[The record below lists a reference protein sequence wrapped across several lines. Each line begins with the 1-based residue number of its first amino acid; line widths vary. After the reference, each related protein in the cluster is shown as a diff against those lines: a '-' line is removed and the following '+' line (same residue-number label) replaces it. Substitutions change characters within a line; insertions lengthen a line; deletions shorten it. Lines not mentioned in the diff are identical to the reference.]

1 MGKEELN
8 NIKKM
13 YLLRMHTNK
22 KYAIIVFCVA
32 IVIALVDILSM
43 VINFSTDKDV
53 FYLNLNR
60 NSVALFWIVILVL
73 VIKSFNIGEYKNNY
87 MVFPQNSVTRY
98 VSAYLADVTT
108 FGIASLFQVMNQ
120 LILFGAV
127 SLVSLFNKNI
137 KLINVFSMKTVFAEF
152 VYLLGYFL
160 LITAIIKLFA
170 VIYRKSMAV
179 FGVIT
184 ITLIVGALS
193 YRNILQNI
201 AAYAKENNKLFLYEK
216 AIDLVS
222 AIAGFYK
229 REYNMGLFFLKIV
242 VTLVIAF
249 FIGFIIEKK
258 IRDSK
263 SLTFG
268 GNQRAILIRIMAVC
282 GFTMAIAGVTMHY
295 DSNVISK
302 TATEKKTYP
311 LQIKEDDKYPQTIST
326 SYDTSAVGVGNIDI
340 SKSKNPRIVIERM
353 ELDSKSKNKY
363 IKDVFKDCQISAEV
377 KDGKIQVTS
386 SAKDNKFVYISN
398 MYQENNHVRRFLN
411 KDQTADSIMGTDIE
425 NMANS
430 YMTEYFVT
438 LYVPKANIVKDDE
451 DYNMKLFVNGRDM
464 SENLGYFDEE

>member
-184 ITLIVGALS
+184 I
-193 YRNILQNI
+193 
-201 AAYAKENNKLFLYEK
+201 
-216 AIDLVS
+216 
-222 AIAGFYK
+222 
-229 REYNMGLFFLKIV
+229 
-242 VTLVIAF
+242 
-249 FIGFIIEKK
+249 
-258 IRDSK
+258 
-263 SLTFG
+263 
-268 GNQRAILIRIMAVC
+268 
-282 GFTMAIAGVTMHY
+282 
-295 DSNVISK
+295 
-302 TATEKKTYP
+302 
-311 LQIKEDDKYPQTIST
+311 ST
-326 SYDTSAVGVGNIDI
+326 SYDMSAVGVGNIDI

-464 SENLGYFDEE
+464 SDNLGYFDEE

>member
-326 SYDTSAVGVGNIDI
+326 SYD
-340 SKSKNPRIVIERM
+340 M
-353 ELDSKSKNKY
+353 
-363 IKDVFKDCQISAEV
+363 SAEV

-464 SENLGYFDEE
+464 SDNLGYFDEE